1 MKEYD
6 KMISTQVAKFVREID
21 SIEEKALVFL
31 QLEERV
37 YHKTLEVYQKNSE
50 AIKLAQEAYELE
62 LLETWTKAL
71 PAKILTKQIVLEG
84 YAITL
89 MNMVKLPPVMVKSL
103 ETSIGVYLNDYYMV
117 YDAAHEDHD
126 VKLVQ
131 LKKALSEYNLET
143 EDPLISKLKEFK
155 AALLTKFKLLAYA
168 SKSETDKPLTKSH
181 HETIKKTLAKIVL
194 KKKFTSEDDV
204 LIFYD
209 FLQLTAVIV

>member
-71 PAKILTKQIVLEG
+71 PAKSLTKQIVLEG

-131 LKKALSEYNLET
+131 LKKASSEYNLET
-143 EDPLISKLKEFK
+143 EDPLVSKLKEFK
-155 AALLTKFKLLAYA
+155 AALLTKFKLLAHA
-168 SKSETDKPLTKSH
+168 SKLETDKPLTKSH
-181 HETIKKTLAKIVL
+181 HETIKKTLAKIIL
-194 KKKFTSEDDV
+194 KKKFTAEDDV